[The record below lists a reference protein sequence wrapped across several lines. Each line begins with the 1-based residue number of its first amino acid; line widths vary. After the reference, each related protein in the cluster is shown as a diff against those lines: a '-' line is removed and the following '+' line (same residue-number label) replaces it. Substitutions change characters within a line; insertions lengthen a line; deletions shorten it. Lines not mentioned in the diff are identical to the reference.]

1 MNTQIKG
8 MIFDFGRVLAN
19 FDHQK
24 TCQKLGSMTHIA
36 PEDVFQKIF
45 KENIEKRFDEGKLS
59 SLEFW
64 KEVNHV
70 LKADISFEKFAEAWG
85 DIFSPN
91 PEIEMILGKLR
102 QNLGRVVL
110 SNTNPLH
117 WEYIEKLGVMRQ
129 FFSEKE
135 KLVLSFEIGAKK
147 PAEIMYKKA
156 LERLQL
162 KAEEVLFLDDV
173 KEYAEAFRK
182 LGGNAIV
189 YDCTEQSANEL
200 LESLNQY
207 GVLQ

>member
-1 MNTQIKG
+1 M
-8 MIFDFGRVLAN
+8 AN
-19 FDHQK
+19 VP
-24 TCQKLGSMTHIA
+24 

-45 KENIEKRFDEGKLS
+45 KEGLEKSFDEGKVS

-64 KEVNHV
+64 KEVNQV

-91 PEIEMILGKLR
+91 PAIEMIIGKLR

-117 WEYIEKLGVMRQ
+117 WDYIEKLGVMRQ
-129 FFSEKE
+129 FFNEKE
-135 KLVLSFEIGAKK
+135 RLVLSFEIGAKK

-156 LERLQL
+156 LERLSL

-173 KEYAEAFRK
+173 EEYTAAFRK

-189 YDCTEQSANEL
+189 YDCTKQSANEL
-200 LESLNQY
+200 LESLGQY
-207 GVLQ
+207 KVLQ